1 MAPYFFI
8 FYLFFLKLYYFVPIT
23 IMQDAMSLF
32 FLNSMGLRFYYYYY
46 YYYYKIVFQSI
57 VVIIFYL
64 KNILK

>member
-32 FLNSMGLRFYYYYY
+32 FLNSMGLRFFF
-46 YYYYKIVFQSI
+46 YYYYKMVFQSI